1 MFTLKIVRARSSP
14 MLVSCHN
21 AMWQVFMVVK
31 IQAEVFLVMVLCSMF
46 TLKIVRARSSTMLV
60 SYMAGFH
67 GGEDSSQGLLGYDA
81 V

>member
-1 MFTLKIVRARSSP
+1 
-14 MLVSCHN
+14 
-21 AMWQVFMVVK
+21 
-31 IQAEVFLVMVLCSMF
+31 MF